1 MNKYTIEQSGRSM
14 IEMLGVL
21 AIVGVLSVAG
31 IAGYS
36 KAMAKYKVNKL
47 TDQVTMTAA
56 NIRTTFAGQGDY
68 NGLTNDVAH
77 SLGVF
82 PEEMDKDCGTS
93 KCKPMNA
100 MGGHMYVKQAKDGT
114 NADGSTGKPG
124 KYAFD
129 MVVDGLSKDACS
141 TLVTADW
148 GSAAGLEGILKTVAA
163 DSGETYA
170 GKGTDAYTA
179 AEMQSSGITNASA
192 ICTCTSAKNNCIV
205 GWRFK

>member
-36 KAMAKYKVNKL
+36 KAMSKYKVNKL
-47 TDQVTMTAA
+47 VDQVTMAAA

-68 NGLTNDVAH
+68 NGLTTEIAH
-77 SLGVF
+77 NLGVF
-82 PEEMDKDCGTS
+82 PEEMDKDWGGSGS
-93 KCKPMNA
+93 KAVKKAMNA
-100 MGGHMYVKQAKDGT
+100 MGGQMYVKQAKD
-114 NADGSTGKPG
+114 N

-163 DSGETYA
+163 DDGSTYVGA
-170 GKGTDAYTA
+170 GTANYTA

-192 ICTCTSAKNNCIV
+192 ICTCTSTKNNCVV

>member
-1 MNKYTIEQSGRSM
+1 MKKYMVEQSGRSM

-47 TDQVTMTAA
+47 TDQVTMAAA

-68 NGLTNDVAH
+68 NELTTEIAH
-77 SLGVF
+77 NLGVF
-82 PEEMDKDCGTS
+82 PEEMDKDWGTGS
-93 KCKPMNA
+93 TAKKKVMNA
-100 MGGHMYVKQAKDGT
+100 MGGQMYVAQAKEG
-114 NADGSTGKPG
+114 NGSAG

-148 GSAAGLEGILKTVAA
+148 GSAAGLEGILKTVTA
-163 DSGETYA
+163 DDGSSYVGA
-170 GKGTDAYTA
+170 GTAAYTA

-192 ICTCTSAKNNCIV
+192 ICTCTSTKNKCVV

>member
-36 KAMAKYKVNKL
+36 KAMAKYKTNKVV
-47 TDQVTMTAA
+47 DQVTMTAA
-56 NIRTTFAGQGDY
+56 NIRTTFAGQGNY
-68 NGLTNDVAH
+68 NGLTTEIAH
-77 SLGVF
+77 NLGVF
-82 PEEMDKDCGTS
+82 PEEMDKDWNGS
-93 KCKPMNA
+93 KAVEKVMNA
-100 MGGHMYVKQAKDGT
+100 MGGQMYVAQAKD
-114 NADGSTGKPG
+114 N

-163 DSGETYA
+163 DDGSTYVGA
-170 GKGTDAYTA
+170 GTANYTA

-192 ICTCTSAKNNCIV
+192 I
-205 GWRFK
+205 

>member
-47 TDQVTMTAA
+47 TDQVTMAAA

-68 NGLTNDVAH
+68 NGLTTEIAH
-77 SLGVF
+77 NLGVF
-82 PEEMDKDCGTS
+82 PEEMDKDWNGSGS
-93 KCKPMNA
+93 KVVKKVMNA
-100 MGGHMYVKQAKDGT
+100 MGGQMYVKQAKEG
-114 NADGSTGKPG
+114 NNSAG

-148 GSAAGLEGILKTVAA
+148 GSAAGLEGILKTAA
-163 DSGETYA
+163 AASGESYA
-170 GKGTDAYTA
+170 GGGTDVYTA
-179 AEMQSSGITNASA
+179 AQMQSSGITNASA
-192 ICTCTSAKNNCIV
+192 ICTCTSTKNNCVV